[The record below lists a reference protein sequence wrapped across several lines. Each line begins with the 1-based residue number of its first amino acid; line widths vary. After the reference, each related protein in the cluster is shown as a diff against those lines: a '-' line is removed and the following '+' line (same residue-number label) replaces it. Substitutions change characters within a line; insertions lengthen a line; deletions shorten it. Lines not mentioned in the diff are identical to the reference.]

1 MWARFQI
8 KHATEGFIEHKNLQ
22 CFLKQISYNAF
33 WVQWDPMYH
42 RKKIGKKCRVFQKAE
57 EEGEGGG
64 SRREYNGCSA
74 SVQGSDRAVASVFK
88 SVYRCFPRSAAL
100 QGVISPKECRWS
112 IVKKP
117 CQNICSVLWYIQL
130 WDFSD
135 LTPIRVGIW

>member
-1 MWARFQI
+1 MRLKALSSI
-8 KHATEGFIEHKNLQ
+8 KT
-22 CFLKQISYNAF
+22 CNAF
-33 WVQWDPMYH
+33 LNKFHIMLVGYNGYPMYH

-112 IVKKP
+112 VVKKP
-117 CQNICSVLWYIQL
+117 CQNICSVLWCIQL

>member
-1 MWARFQI
+1 MLV
-8 KHATEGFIEHKNLQ
+8 G
-22 CFLKQISYNAF
+22 YNGYS
-33 WVQWDPMYH
+33 MYH

-117 CQNICSVLWYIQL
+117 AKTSARCCGTFNC
-130 WDFSD
+130 
-135 LTPIRVGIW
+135 GILVISHRLG